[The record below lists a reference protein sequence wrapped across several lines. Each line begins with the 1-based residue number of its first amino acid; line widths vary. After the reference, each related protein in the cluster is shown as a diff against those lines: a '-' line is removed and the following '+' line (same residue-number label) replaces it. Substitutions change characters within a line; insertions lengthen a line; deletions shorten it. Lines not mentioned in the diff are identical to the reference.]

1 MTIPRRDLLSFA
13 KSVLVEVGLPA
24 AHAHTVADSL
34 VFANLRGID
43 SHGVVRL
50 APYVRRLEAG
60 GTNLQPDIEL
70 VRDSPATGLVDG
82 DNAMGQVTSMYAVE
96 VAREK
101 AKEVGVSFVGVRR
114 SGHNGAASYYTHE
127 LAEGGMIGITTSN
140 ATPVMAAWGGA
151 DAVIGNNPLSIGVP
165 RNGEFPLVFDAAMSK
180 VAGGKVR
187 LAAERGDSVP
197 EGWIVDDCGNPTTD
211 PNDILEGALLPLGEH
226 KGFALA
232 VMVEVLSSVI
242 TGAGMLHQNPFWA
255 QDLEA
260 DLNVGHSFMA
270 IDVGQLI
277 EPATFEERLRWMVDT
292 LHASP
297 TADPSG
303 EVLMPGEPE
312 ARTAQERR
320 KNGIPIS
327 EKVWETLEELSA
339 TYGVQLPGEQGT
351 VHSETEPRS

>member
-1 MTIPRRDLLSFA
+1 MTISSRDLLSFA
-13 KSVLVEVGLPA
+13 KSVLIEVGLPTE
-24 AHAHTVADSL
+24 HAHTVADSL

-50 APYVRRLEAG
+50 APYVKRLEAG
-60 GTNLQPDIEL
+60 GTNLTPDIEL
-70 VRDSPATGLVDG
+70 VRDSPAIGLVDG
-82 DNAMGQVTSMYAVE
+82 DNAMGQITSMYAVT

-101 AKEVGVSFVGVRR
+101 AKEVGVSFVGVRK
-114 SGHNGAASYYTHE
+114 SAHNGAASYYTHE

-165 RNGEFPLVFDAAMSK
+165 RNGKFPLVFDAAMSK

-197 EGWIVDDCGNPTTD
+197 EGWIVDDGGNPTTN
-211 PNDILEGALLPLGEH
+211 PNDILEGALLPFGDH

-255 QDLEA
+255 KELKA

-270 IDVGQLI
+270 IDVEQLI
-277 EPATFEERLRWMVDT
+277 EPETYEQRLNWMVDT
-292 LHASP
+292 LHASS
-297 TADPSG
+297 TADPSA

-312 ARTAQERR
+312 ARTARDRR
-320 KNGIPIS
+320 NNGIPIS

-339 TYGVQLPGEQGT
+339 TYGVQLPGEQGA
-351 VHSETEPRS
+351 VPSESKSPS